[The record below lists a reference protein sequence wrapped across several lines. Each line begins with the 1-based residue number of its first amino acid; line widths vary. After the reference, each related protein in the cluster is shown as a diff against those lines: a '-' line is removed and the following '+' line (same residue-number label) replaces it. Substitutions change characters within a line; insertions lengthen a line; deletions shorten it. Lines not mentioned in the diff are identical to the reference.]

1 MSLAAPITGIFLLS
15 IISNVFTFYFLSPT
29 GSTGTNLLGLSGLT
43 SYLLLSVIVFLIL
56 LITVFFLLDILLSSI
71 SLPFFFDYSTIK
83 VFFWFIVALSVIL
96 FLIYLG
102 MGFLVVM
109 NTKNFFDVNFIVITS
124 TIGISFVFTA
134 ILLGVSAWTF
144 RMIQEKVKN
153 ITNKSN
159 EASSVIVQNKTG
171 Y

>member
-56 LITVFFLLDILLSSI
+56 LITVFFLLDILLSNI
-71 SLPFFFDYSTIK
+71 SPLLFYYWPMIK

-109 NTKNFFDVNFIVITS
+109 KTKNFFDVNFIVIAS

-134 ILLGVSAWTF
+134 ILLGVSVWTF
-144 RMIQEKVKN
+144 RMIQGKVKAKN
-153 ITNKSN
+153 IIIESN
-159 EASSVIVQNKTG
+159 EPSNDLIV
-171 Y
+171 

>member
-43 SYLLLSVIVFLIL
+43 SYLLLSVIFFLIL
-56 LITVFFLLDILLSSI
+56 LITVFFLLDILLFNI
-71 SLPFFFDYSTIK
+71 SPLLLYFWPMIK

-109 NTKNFFDVNFIVITS
+109 KTKNFFDVNFIVIAS

-134 ILLGVSAWTF
+134 ILLGVSVWTF
-144 RMIQEKVKN
+144 RMIQGKVKAKN
-153 ITNKSN
+153 IIIESN
-159 EASSVIVQNKTG
+159 EPSNDLII
-171 Y
+171 